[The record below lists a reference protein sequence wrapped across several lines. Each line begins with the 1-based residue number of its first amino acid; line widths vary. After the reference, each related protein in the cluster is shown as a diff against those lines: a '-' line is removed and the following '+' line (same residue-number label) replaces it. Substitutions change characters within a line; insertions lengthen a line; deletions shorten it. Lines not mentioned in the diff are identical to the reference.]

1 MHMRLPG
8 LLAHIGAPP
17 PAVLGLY
24 MQLFSSACVTVM
36 SLVAKVAGSIGL
48 PVFEIVLARSLV
60 LLIMSAAMLARR
72 GAAAEWPWRSER
84 RLLLLVRGMLGFGA
98 VSCLYWA
105 VQYLPLGDTAVL
117 TFLAPVFVAAAA
129 PLVLGERAGKG
140 VALAMPLCVAG
151 VVLVAQPEF
160 LFGAGVQALSAVGVT
175 IGIGQAVF
183 SAAAKLCI
191 RSLGSTEPVASIIFA
206 MAGVSTLGSTLFC
219 ALLPGQFVVPHS
231 AAAWGLLLAAG
242 LLGCGVQLLATTAL
256 KLSKVAATIS
266 MSYSAVVWGVLLDL
280 VVYHK
285 APSLLSLLGAALVC
299 ASSFLIVR
307 YEARSKEALSPVEL
321 KAKDSA
327 RLEVAADA
335 YWQRLEAGAGGSAAG
350 TAAADGSSLPPEIV
364 AAGIGAAGNLLAD
377 GAKGLA
383 KAARNRFGG
392 GGSGGGGGGGGEENR
407 GQREELL
414 VALQQIAVLERQAAA
429 RTELVQHLSMLLCF
443 ALAQQQS
450 AQDDAA
456 RARNEA
462 ARERAASD
470 QLRQEL
476 SAALGREA
484 VRRRKRRRM
493 RRGDA
498 AVPELPSN

>member
-1 MHMRLPG
+1 MHLRLRG
-8 LLAHIGAPP
+8 LLAHLGAPP

-24 MQLFSSACVTVM
+24 MQLISSACVTVM

-60 LLIMSAAMLARR
+60 LLVMSGAMLARR

-151 VVLVAQPEF
+151 VVMVAQPEF
-160 LFGAGVQALSAVGVT
+160 LFGAGAQALSAVGVA

-191 RSLGSTEPVASIIFA
+191 RALGSTEPVASIIFA
-206 MAGVSTLGSTLFC
+206 MAGVSTVGSTLFC
-219 ALLPGQFVVPHS
+219 ALLPGHFVVPRS

-256 KLSKVAATIS
+256 KLSKAAPTIA
-266 MSYSAVVWGVLLDL
+266 MSYTAVVWGLLLDL
-280 VVYHK
+280 AVYHQ
-285 APSLLSLLGAALVC
+285 APPFLSLVGAALVC
-299 ASSFLIVR
+299 ASSFVIVR
-307 YEARSKEALSPVEL
+307 FEACSKEALPPMGL

-327 RLEVAADA
+327 RLELAADSH
-335 YWQRLEAGAGGSAAG
+335 WQHLEAGVGGAASLRAAGGDAEGQLELAEAWRGSV
-350 TAAADGSSLPPEIV
+350 TAAA
-364 AAGIGAAGNLLAD
+364 
-377 GAKGLA
+377 
-383 KAARNRFGG
+383 
-392 GGSGGGGGGGGEENR
+392 
-407 GQREELL
+407 
-414 VALQQIAVLERQAAA
+414 AAA
-429 RTELVQHLSMLLCF
+429 
-443 ALAQQQS
+443 
-450 AQDDAA
+450 
-456 RARNEA
+456 
-462 ARERAASD
+462 
-470 QLRQEL
+470 
-476 SAALGREA
+476 
-484 VRRRKRRRM
+484 
-493 RRGDA
+493 A
-498 AVPELPSN
+498 AVPAWQGQGTEQHEEDERAPLVRPPRPRSAPR